1 MTQKE
6 YFQKHTAEIVTFLTQ
21 SREHCMATI
30 TAIHP
35 VHAEMIMQNV
45 DSCISCNAHEFAV
58 VATHND
64 NYPYVIVSTGLY
76 FNRLDEAFRAFI
88 GEVSE

>member
-6 YFQKHTAEIVTFLTQ
+6 YFQKHAAEVVTFIAR

-30 TAIHP
+30 AAIQP
-35 VHAEMIMQNV
+35 VHAEMIMQEV
-45 DSCISCNAHEFAV
+45 DSFISCTTPEFAV

-64 NYPYVIVSTGLY
+64 NHPYVIVSTGRY
-76 FNRLDEAFRAFI
+76 FNRLDEAFRAFL